1 MATTTKRRP
10 RRRSKTGEILD
21 TAMQI
26 QADKNR
32 LVTQNIELRQAL
44 KKVLRRM
51 APHRLGFSE
60 KQIKYFNRLA
70 DERPNS
76 F

>member
-1 MATTTKRRP
+1 
-10 RRRSKTGEILD
+10 
-21 TAMQI
+21 MQI